1 MDITK
6 DFRNFAISNMGVKP
20 TVIDDKIK
28 GINNTLTP
36 YILEERQLNVATF
49 DVFSRLMYDRII
61 YFTGVVDEDSCN
73 TAIAQLL
80 YLSSTDERDINMYIN
95 SPGGSVVDGLG
106 LIDTMNY
113 IKPNISTTCI
123 GMVASMGAVLLSNG
137 TEGKR
142 FVLPHSRVMIHQVS
156 SSMRGTV
163 KDMEIEFEQTQ
174 RCKQDVYKILSKNT
188 KKSYEEIQKL
198 CDRNN
203 WFIGQEAVD
212 LHIADKVLS
221 RARKKKKKR

>member
-1 MDITK
+1 MY
-6 DFRNFAISNMGVKP
+6 VP
-20 TVIDDKIK
+20 VVIEQEGK
-28 GINNTLTP
+28 G
-36 YILEERQLNVATF
+36 ERSYDL
-49 DVFSRLMYDRII
+49 FSRLLKDRIVRI
-61 YFTGVVDEDSCN
+61 DGEI
-73 TAIAQLL
+73 TAAMASIVTSELL
-80 YLSSTDERDINMYIN
+80 FLESQDPNADITMYIN

-123 GMVASMGAVLLSNG
+123 GIAASMGAVLLSNG

-174 RCKQDVYKILSKNT
+174 RCKQDVYKILSENT
-188 KKSYEEIQKL
+188 KKSYEEIEKL

-221 RARKKKKKR
+221 RAR